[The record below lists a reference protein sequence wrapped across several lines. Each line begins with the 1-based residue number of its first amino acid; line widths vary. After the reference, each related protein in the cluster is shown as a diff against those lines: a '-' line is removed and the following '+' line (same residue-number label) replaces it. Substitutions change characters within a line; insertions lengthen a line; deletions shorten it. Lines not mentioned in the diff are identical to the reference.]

1 MPSKMQEQRQ
11 RAAASASSALDAIFD
26 RTQDTASIA
35 DRRHAERARMRRE
48 RAAALAAE
56 GDAIVAARA
65 QAEAAE
71 QAAEQAPER
80 REAKLREHLR
90 DVIRSVW

>member
-1 MPSKMQEQRQ
+1 MPSRQ
-11 RAAASASSALDAIFD
+11 QQIAASALDQVFD
-26 RTQDTASIA
+26 REPGMSIA
-35 DRRHAERARMRRE
+35 DRRNAERARVRRE

-71 QAAEQAPER
+71 QAVEQAPER